1 MPYMRL
7 HRAPDAADAAPGS
20 PIIFTAATAGRKAD
34 GLDLSGLPWDF
45 SRGVG
50 DDAKRYP
57 FLWVHDLGG
66 DNLPLGIAE
75 VISEPDALPLRVAV
89 TCDPEDE
96 FAQRVERKYR
106 SPVGGLSAVSISW
119 DDMDADGMP
128 ARMSGK
134 KAVAHQLLEV
144 SAVPVPLDAG
154 ALKDDAKRAALR
166 ALRDDLDAVLEDEP
180 VAADKSTVRALEG
193 SLEAGQ
199 EALVGRI
206 VDAISKS
213 GLFGNSWVYVM
224 ATYPDD
230 GYVVVCVYPENKMA
244 AHYQIE
250 YTDGETV
257 TLGNVTPVV
266 IREVAVVSDGDNAG
280 RASRTEDDEWADVAA
295 AMVDVFARD
304 VSTPEGARSRSYK
317 ALKSAYVRLNRTWPE
332 WVPSAELRAMDDDNW
347 RALFLAGELE
357 VSGIRAGAELSRQN
371 FGELEGVRDAMAD
384 CVKRM
389 SALLERVSSKQ
400 QAKGEDTEPEA
411 AGRDAS
417 AFDWAA
423 VSAYLDSKAVQSAG
437 GNDDD

>member
-1 MPYMRL
+1 MPFLRL
-7 HRAPDAADAAPGS
+7 LREADAADVAPGS
-20 PIIFTAATAGRKAD
+20 PIIFTAATGGRKAD
-34 GLDLSGLPWDF
+34 GLDLAGLPWDF

-50 DDAKRYP
+50 DGAKRYP

-154 ALKDDAKRAALR
+154 ALQDDAKRAALR
-166 ALRDDLDAVLEDEP
+166 ALRADLDAVLDDEP
-180 VAADKSTVRALEG
+180 ATDDAAPERAAE
-193 SLEAGQ
+193 
-199 EALVGRI
+199 
-206 VDAISKS
+206 DAE
-213 GLFGNSWVYVM
+213 
-224 ATYPDD
+224 D
-230 GYVVVCVYPENKMA
+230 GDMVCKECGGACVVK
-244 AHYQIE
+244 
-250 YTDGETV
+250 G
-257 TLGNVTPVV
+257 
-266 IREVAVVSDGDNAG
+266 GDNAG
-280 RASRTEDDEWADVAA
+280 RAIRTEDDEWEDAA
-295 AMVDVFARD
+295 AEMVSIFDRNTSV
-304 VSTPEGARSRSYK
+304 PEGARSRRYK

-417 AFDWAA
+417 DFDWAA
-423 VSAYLDSKAVQSAG
+423 VSAYLDTKAAKTAG